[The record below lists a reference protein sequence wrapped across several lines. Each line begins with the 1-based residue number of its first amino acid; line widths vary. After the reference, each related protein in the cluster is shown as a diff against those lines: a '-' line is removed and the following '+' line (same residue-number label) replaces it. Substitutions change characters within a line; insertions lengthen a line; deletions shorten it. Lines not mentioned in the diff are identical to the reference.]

1 MKKKLYLF
9 LFLAALFTSTSVFA
23 QDITTGLQLH
33 YTFENVTGT
42 NVPDASGHNLAA
54 TLMGAATLA
63 EGKNGQAVIMTENT
77 DFVQLPNGFASTLT
91 DYTVSCWVKL
101 NTIVYWGRIF
111 DFGSGTGTNMFLAP
125 QDGSPYYAIKPDDAT
140 GEQSVK
146 ATSFIEAN
154 KWQHVAVTCKFDAAS
169 GMGVLKI
176 YINGELAGEKDSV
189 TTTPSALGSTTQNY
203 IGKSQYD
210 DPSINGKIDDFRV
223 YSRALTAE
231 DIAEMTSIPVALKTA
246 YDALGFG
253 DLDLTKVE
261 NNLTLPTIANDG
273 VTISW
278 ESTDTATI
286 STLGIVTRPEKF
298 KVGVTLTAKL
308 TITIGGVTSMI
319 EKVFNIIV
327 LPLSD
332 PSEIVALWDFSDGT
346 ITTAEDGTITV
357 KEESPNGFVATCLG
371 GAQMVTIGKEQLFNV
386 LSIGESGQYFDFG
399 TSIGEAIYGLTD
411 YTVSIYY
418 RKDSTGGLTQFTGFG
433 QPLFGF
439 SNTLLMGSEAIG
451 GLYFEPLRGRLVNTP
466 DNFGAEGTNNVGV
479 GEGVV
484 PVGTWH
490 NITYSQTAGVGVL
503 YIDGVQS
510 ATGAMKAPAITLKKP
525 GKTGTIYNSIGRPFY
540 SGDPWLTNTM
550 IYGFRL
556 YSVGLSVDDL
566 ADVLNIQNTIND
578 LNSAFAA
585 TDYDVVL
592 YVKLKALLE
601 KAKTAALSNYTPA
614 MTAFNAAIN
623 AGQAAYDGKTPTTEG
638 NAALQAAIDAYN
650 LAIVPWNEL
659 GLLLKTT
666 PATVALGFPGL
677 PELNIAIAAAQ
688 AAYDA
693 PLVTNETIVTL
704 KAAIAT
710 YMKTQPASASSPLDY
725 TWAITNPSFEQGNG
739 GVLDTTS
746 FRDGN
751 PNGNGSYQYPKGWT
765 LYLNHSSN
773 CNAVHITNAPSD
785 GARAFETW
793 AGTINEFNVYQDI
806 DLPAGKYILSAQMR
820 TNAGAPY
827 SQHIHAITAEGV
839 TVDSSPLDA
848 AKVITGSGWNSLNN
862 WQTMYVK
869 FSTAGGKTRVAF
881 HANGF
886 MQFDNM
892 RLAYYG
898 PDSPAK
904 ANFTSKIINPGF
916 EGAQTAG
923 VDSTSIKAKG
933 GNFYTPEGWNAYCNI
948 DTTSGWA
955 NVTRFTD
962 AASVS
967 EGTRAFETWS
977 ENGKI
982 KEFRLTQKV
991 TAPASGYYK
1000 LTADLRCDGSSPSPV
1015 DTIIKYD
1022 GRLFV
1027 KVDNFAN
1034 KYSTKLGEQQGLIT
1048 GPGWNAKTAWRTL
1061 SVVFEAGVGELISF
1075 GAVSSS
1081 FMQMDNFTLTYYAT
1095 ADPNSIPPV
1104 KKVGYYTLQKT
1115 MDAAAATVQND
1126 PIYRMLAVDP
1136 ALEVTLNVVTD
1147 NTAAS
1152 PVDMTPY
1159 DVVIVQ
1165 ESFGGGDKILTP
1177 AGPLALAKFT
1187 KPTLFNKSY
1196 AYKTGRALTAG
1207 GSATGAET
1215 EGVFT
1220 ITVDATKQSNQLFN
1234 GITFT
1239 GDQAAL
1245 FTIGATDAG
1254 SGDGTKNKALN
1265 FATGVTGVDG
1275 TLLAAPTGSTP
1286 SISFN
1291 DIPAGTTIGDQ
1302 LTQARI
1308 ITFGMNFGA
1317 MCREN
1322 GINITNENYTLW
1334 RNAVYILAGLEVPT
1348 TLVGTKNV
1356 SVAPAFEVY
1365 PNPATNYI
1373 NIKGLNEMSTVRV
1386 FNAIGQQVMSV
1397 KADSDVMSIDVTRYS
1412 QGIYLLQVESNGKA
1426 VTSKF
1431 IKK

>member
-1 MKKKLYLF
+1 MKKKIYLF

-33 YTFENVTGT
+33 YTFDNVTGT
-42 NVPDASGHNLAA
+42 NVPDASGHNLHA
-54 TLMGAATLA
+54 TIMGAATLA
-63 EGKNGQAVIMTENT
+63 EGKNGQAVSMTEKT
-77 DFVQLPNGFASTLT
+77 DFVQLPNGFASNLT

-111 DFGSGTGTNMFLAP
+111 DFGSGSATNMFLAP
-125 QDGSPYYAIKPDDAT
+125 QDGSPYYAIKQDAT
-140 GEQSVK
+140 IGEQSVK

-154 KWQHVAVTCKFDAAS
+154 KWQHVAVTCKFDAAT

-231 DIAEMTSIPVALKTA
+231 DITEMTSIPAALKTA

-253 DLDLTKVE
+253 NLVLTEVKD
-261 NNLTLPTIANDG
+261 NLTLPTTANDG

-278 ESTDTATI
+278 ESTDTTTI
-286 STLGIVTRPEKF
+286 SPLGIVTRPAKY

-319 EKVFNIIV
+319 EKVFNLIV
-327 LPLSD
+327 LPISD
-332 PSEIVALWDFSDGT
+332 VSEEVALWNFSDGT

-371 GAQMVTIGKEQLFNV
+371 GSQMVTIGKDQLFNV

-411 YTVSIYY
+411 YTVSIFY
-418 RKDSTGGLTQFTGFG
+418 RKDSTGGLTQFTGYG

-490 NITYSQTAGVGVL
+490 NITYIQTNGAGTI
-503 YIDGVQS
+503 YIDGVEK

-525 GKTGTIYNSIGRPFY
+525 GKTGTLYNSIGRPFY

-556 YSVGLSVDDL
+556 YSVGLSVDDFV
-566 ADVLNIQNTIND
+566 DVLNIQNTIND

-614 MTAFNAAIN
+614 MTVFNAAIS
-623 AGQAAYDGKTPTTEG
+623 AAQAAYDGKVPSTET

-650 LAIVPWNEL
+650 LAIVPWTEL
-659 GLLLKTT
+659 GTLLKTT

-693 PLVTNETIVTL
+693 PLVTNETIAAL
-704 KAAIAT
+704 KTAIAT
-710 YMKTQPASASSPLDY
+710 YMKTQPASAASPLDY

-739 GVLDTTS
+739 GTLDSTS

-765 LYLNHSSN
+765 VYLNHSGG
-773 CNAVHITNAPSD
+773 CNAVHIGDAPSD
-785 GARAFETW
+785 GKKAYETW
-793 AGTINEFNVYQDI
+793 AATINEFNVYQDI
-806 DLPAGKYILSAQMR
+806 DLPAGKYILSAQIR
-820 TNAGAPY
+820 TNAVAPY
-827 SQHIHAITAEGV
+827 TQHIHAITPDGV
-839 TVDSSPLDA
+839 THDSDPLVDTLVFTDSR
-848 AKVITGSGWNSLNN
+848 WNTLVN
-862 WQTMYVK
+862 WQTKYLP
-869 FSTAGGKTRVAF
+869 FNTTGGKVRVAF

-898 PDSPAK
+898 PDKPAI
-904 ANFTSKIINPGF
+904 ANFTAKIENAGF
-916 EGAQTAG
+916 EKGTTVG
-923 VDSTSIKAKG
+923 VDSTSVKGKAG
-933 GNFYTPEGWNAYCNI
+933 SYNTPIGWNMHCVL
-948 DTTSGWA
+948 DTTAGGA
-955 NVTRFTD
+955 NLVGFTST
-962 AASVS
+962 SVS
-967 EGTRAFETWS
+967 EGGKAFETWS
-977 ENGKI
+977 EKGKI
-982 KEFRLTQKV
+982 KEFNLSQKIL
-991 TAPASGYYK
+991 APATGFYK
-1000 LTADLRCDGSSPSPV
+1000 LTADLRCDASSPSPI
-1015 DTIIKYD
+1015 DTIIKFD
-1022 GRLFV
+1022 GRIYA
-1027 KVDNFAN
+1027 KVGNFAVKN
-1034 KYSTKLGEQQGLIT
+1034 STKLGEQAGLIT
-1048 GPGWNAKTAWRTL
+1048 GSGWNAKTAWKTL
-1061 SVVFEAGVGELISF
+1061 SVVFQAGVGESITL
-1075 GAVSSS
+1075 GALSTS
-1081 FMQMDNFTLTYYAT
+1081 FMQMDNFTLTYYAV
-1095 ADPNSIPPV
+1095 ADPNSAVPA

-1115 MDAAAATVQND
+1115 MDAAASTVQND
-1126 PIYRMLAVDP
+1126 PIYRMLAADP
-1136 ALEVTLNVVTD
+1136 ALEVSLNVVTD

-1220 ITVDATKQSNQLFN
+1220 ITVDATKQSSPLFN

-1286 SISFN
+1286 AISFN

-1302 LTQARI
+1302 LTQTRI

-1317 MCREN
+1317 MCRDN
-1322 GINITNENYTLW
+1322 GANITNENYTLW
-1334 RNAVYILAGLEVPT
+1334 RNAVYMLAGLDVPT

-1365 PNPATNYI
+1365 PNPAINYI

-1397 KADSDVMSIDVTRYS
+1397 KADSDVMSIDVTNYN
-1412 QGIYLLQVESNGKA
+1412 QGIYLLKVESNGKA